1 MRQMD
6 NPESLFEKEYHFDEG
21 LGMSLADHMEKL
33 RKEYPGATVL
43 SRRDRDGYA
52 IVKVQFRPEYKYNF
66 DLLVNYDQEN
76 EMERFNSAI
85 ELLLEKITMG
95 KGVSEKLNQ
104 EMLQNEI
111 QKLTSDPKLVP
122 DLSAFA
128 KFKIT

>member
-1 MRQMD
+1 MIEESIPSTQKKQIYRDTAALYEAMRQMD

-95 KGVSEKLNQ
+95 KGVSDKLN
-104 EMLQNEI
+104 
-111 QKLTSDPKLVP
+111 
-122 DLSAFA
+122 
-128 KFKIT
+128 

>member
-1 MRQMD
+1 MIEESIPSTQKKQIYRDTAALYEAMRQMD

-21 LGMSLADHMEKL
+21 LGMSLADHMDKL

-95 KGVSEKLNQ
+95 KGVSDKLN
-104 EMLQNEI
+104 
-111 QKLTSDPKLVP
+111 
-122 DLSAFA
+122 
-128 KFKIT
+128 